1 MSNTELSLIP
11 LTEEQKQGAQMLL
24 DWLDARFQICQHDA
38 TMYQIII
45 YRPDFHKMI
54 ENTGL
59 KFKGGW

>member
-45 YRPDFHKMI
+45 GKYPSI
-54 ENTGL
+54 PSNISL
-59 KFKGGW
+59 